1 MSRAQALPV
10 LMPNV
15 PQQRW
20 SCHSCGLCCRTLV
33 GNLTEAERRRID
45 EAGWREKL
53 GIAPY
58 VRVGRGWALNKHDDG
73 ACVFLDGENLCRI
86 HAEFGEAAKPLAC
99 RMFPF
104 SLREH
109 EHGWQVSLRFDC
121 PSVIDSKGEP
131 LSSHRSWLTSA
142 AAEMPRRAHVGAE
155 VELARGMPATHDEID
170 ALIGRVT
177 RVLDGGSSRIA
188 PTLIGLARTTAI
200 LGEAKLGNV
209 RGVRFGELLD
219 VLLGAVENEA
229 DRTPEPPTVRQ
240 RGMLRQLAFAHA
252 EHVSLQE
259 RRRGYPSRMWRRW
272 RQLRGSKRFRQGR
285 GVVPALPGFPP
296 GATFD
301 RVERVRP
308 IPAADAA
315 GVDALLSRYLRIR
328 FFSRSVFGLGYYGWR
343 LVPGLTA
350 LWLSVAVTGWLARL
364 HAAGADRDVL
374 SVADVAAALG
384 VVDRAATRLPVLG
397 SFAERARVVYL
408 IREDGVARL
417 LAAFGLTDHGNE

>member
-1 MSRAQALPV
+1 MARAQALPV

-15 PQQRW
+15 PPQRW

-33 GNLTEAERRRID
+33 GDLTEEERRGID
-45 EAGWREKL
+45 EQGWREKL

-73 ACVFLDGENLCRI
+73 ACVFLDEQNRCRI
-86 HAEFGEAAKPLAC
+86 HSEFGEAAKPLAC

-109 EHGWQVSLRFDC
+109 EHGWQASLRFDC

-131 LSSHRSWLTSA
+131 LSSHRSWLSSA
-142 AAEMPRRAHVGAE
+142 AAEMPRRSRVASE
-155 VELARGMPATHDEID
+155 VELARGMPATHDEVD

-177 RVLDGGSSRIA
+177 RVLDGGQVRMTR
-188 PTLIGLARTTAI
+188 TLIGLARATAI
-200 LGEAKLGNV
+200 LGEAKFGSM
-209 RGVRFGELLD
+209 RGARFGELLD
-219 VLLGAVENEA
+219 VLFGAVESEA
-229 DRTPEPPTVRQ
+229 GRAVEPPTVRQ

-259 RRRGYPSRMWRRW
+259 RRRGYPSRLRRRW
-272 RQLRGSKRFRQGR
+272 RQLRDSKRFRHGT
-285 GVVPALPGFPP
+285 GAVPALPGFPR
-296 GATFD
+296 GAMFE
-301 RVERVRP
+301 RVESVRP

-315 GVDALLSRYLRIR
+315 GMDALLSRYLKIR

-350 LWLSVAVTGWLARL
+350 LWLSVAATGWLARL

-374 SVADVAAALG
+374 QSGDVSAALG

-397 SFAERARVVYL
+397 SFAERARAAYL
-408 IREDGVARL
+408 SREDGVARL
-417 LAAFGLTDHGNE
+417 LAAFGWTDHGNE